1 MVAINKN
8 RYSVAVATKG
18 NKTLY
23 LSSRD
28 EEQGFDIQL
37 NTQGW
42 DIVSID
48 DIKEGEKEWNY
59 YY

>member
-8 RYSVAVATKG
+8 KYSVAVATKG

-37 NTQGW
+37 DMQGW
-42 DIVSID
+42 NIVSID
-48 DIKEGEKEWNY
+48 DIKEGEQGWNY
-59 YY
+59 Y

>member
-8 RYSVAVATKG
+8 KYSVAVVTKG

-37 NTQGW
+37 DMQGW
-42 DIVSID
+42 DIISID
-48 DIKEGEKEWNY
+48 DIKEGEQG
-59 YY
+59 

>member
-8 RYSVAVATKG
+8 KYSVAVATKG

-37 NTQGW
+37 DMQGW
-42 DIVSID
+42 VIISID
-48 DIKEGEKEWNY
+48 DIKEGEKE
-59 YY
+59 